1 MDAIIRFFKENETW
15 IYVILGVLAL
25 VPLRNFIQ
33 SWAEFSA
40 SAFGMER
47 DAAQAKLNLWAIL
60 LVLLLAMAVFVFV
73 LVTYVAPS
81 MPGAA
86 PFPTATLDLLATAS
100 NTPAS
105 LFDAPAPIAGTSE
118 PTATVEVQGQG
129 CTPGQVVILSPQDG
143 ETISGVVVV
152 RGTAEIQNFGFYKYE
167 IARPGESIWLSL
179 NAGETPVREDVL
191 GEWVTS
197 VLPPGEYRLRLMVAD
212 NQGKYMPACTIQ
224 VIVAVAPE
232 P

>member
-33 SWAEFSA
+33 SWTEYSA
-40 SAFGMER
+40 AGFGMER
-47 DAAQAKLNLWAIL
+47 DAAQAKLNFWATL

-86 PFPTATLDLLATAS
+86 PFPTATLDLLATATS
-100 NTPAS
+100 TPAS
-105 LFDAPAPIAGTSE
+105 LFDAPVTISGTPE

-129 CTPGQVVILSPQDG
+129 CTPGQVVILSPKDG

-152 RGTAEIQNFGFYKYE
+152 RGTADIPNFGFYKYE
-167 IARPGESIWLSL
+167 IARPGETIWLSL

-224 VIVAVAPE
+224 VIVAAAPE